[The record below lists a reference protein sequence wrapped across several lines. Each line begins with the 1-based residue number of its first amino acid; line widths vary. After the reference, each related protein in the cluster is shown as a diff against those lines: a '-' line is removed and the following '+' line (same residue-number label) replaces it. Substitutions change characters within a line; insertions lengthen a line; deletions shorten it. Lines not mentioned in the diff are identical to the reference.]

1 MLSLIKEQ
9 ESDSLI
15 DKIYLYSKDLNE
27 PKHLFLIKKH
37 EDVGIKH
44 LNNSK
49 AFIEHSR
56 CIDDVYNN
64 INDYNQSR
72 KRKLFIVFD
81 HIIADVM
88 ANKKISIHN

>member
-1 MLSLIKEQ
+1 MNQS
-9 ESDSLI
+9 
-15 DKIYLYSKDLNE
+15 
-27 PKHLFLIKKH
+27 IKKH

-56 CIDDVYNN
+56 CMDDVYNN
-64 INDYNQSR
+64 INDYKQSR
-72 KRKLFIVFD
+72 KRKIFIVFD
-81 HIIADVM
+81 HIIPDVM

>member
-27 PKHLFLIKKH
+27 PKQLFLIKKH

-49 AFIEHSR
+49 AFIEHSQ

-81 HIIADVM
+81 YIIADVM